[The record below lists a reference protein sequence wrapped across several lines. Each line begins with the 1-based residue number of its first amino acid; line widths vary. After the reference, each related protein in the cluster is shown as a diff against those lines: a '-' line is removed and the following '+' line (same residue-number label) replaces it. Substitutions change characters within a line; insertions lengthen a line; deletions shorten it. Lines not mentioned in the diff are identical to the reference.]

1 MSLLDSG
8 RQPDGRSNVELGRK
22 ARSNDLE
29 RRPVRGPN
37 EEESGRV
44 AWLSCLPR
52 VEVGLYEV
60 TETQLAKSLVD
71 ANEQVRQSFVTTGFH
86 DYSTQQKG
94 QAYKR
99 LCDTYLL
106 GTGRLTRTRIALYRP
121 ETKDGDPRLWVYR
134 FVELLPDA
142 YPGDLVAIVQDGSK
156 CVVTDLTLIE
166 LTDDRRATLEEI
178 FAPADPDWS

>member
-1 MSLLDSG
+1 LSLLDSG

-86 DYSTQQKG
+86 NYSTQQKG

-99 LCDTYLL
+99 
-106 GTGRLTRTRIALYRP
+106 
-121 ETKDGDPRLWVYR
+121 
-134 FVELLPDA
+134 LLPDA

-166 LTDDRRATLEEI
+166 LTDDRRAALEEI